1 MGRKRA
7 RSLSKACT
15 GINQRNMELKEFIK
29 TAIGD
34 ITDAVSELQADLK
47 NGAIVNPS
55 LPHAIANSTVND
67 PDEGNVNKRIS
78 NIDFDVALT
87 VGESGTTEGGGMV
100 GIQIL
105 SAKIGG
111 ESKSHTENVSRIAF
125 SIPVVLP
132 TDHAKSKQEKF
143 DKYEDEL
150 KDSLR
155 NKRHTLNELHAKEK
169 SSI

>member
-1 MGRKRA
+1 
-7 RSLSKACT
+7 
-15 GINQRNMELKEFIK
+15 MELKEFIK
-29 TAIGD
+29 TAIED
-34 ITDAVSELQADLK
+34 ITGAVSDLQTELK
-47 NGAIVNPS
+47 NGAIINPS
-55 LPHAIANSTVND
+55 LPHAISNITVVDSEN
-67 PDEGNVNKRIS
+67 GNVNRRIS

-87 VGESGTTEGGGMV
+87 VGDSGTIESGGKV
-100 GIQIL
+100 GIQIF

-111 ESKSHTENVSRIAF
+111 ESKSHTENVSRITF

-132 TDHAKSKQEKF
+132 TEHAKSKQEKF
-143 DKYEDEL
+143 DEYEDEL